1 MEQVMNKMRLRYEL
15 TPSTEQKLPL
25 YIDSVGHNEEQEKIR
40 RDEGYPYYH
49 WIHTIEGAGR
59 ITFGG
64 KTQELTIGTGV
75 LMLPHTSH
83 AYEATQSHWTTQY
96 LTFGGTMV
104 QDMLLMLGLNQSA
117 FYRWSSDI
125 VIDEA
130 IKRILLRIE
139 HDADFNGLYASSDL
153 YHFIMTLKRYGQT
166 NNKQD
171 LNDSLSKLKPLLD
184 WLDESYS
191 NPDIGLVEMAKL
203 LAITPRYMNTL
214 FRNTFAHSPYAYL
227 IALRIRKSKE
237 VLLRTPY
244 SSIKQITQAVGFRDT
259 SHFVATFRQYVGFTP
274 EKFRE
279 MN

>member
-1 MEQVMNKMRLRYEL
+1 M
-15 TPSTEQKLPL
+15 T
-25 YIDSVGHNEEQEKIR
+25 
-40 RDEGYPYYH
+40 GYPYYH

-59 ITFGG
+59 ITYGG
-64 KTQELTIGTGV
+64 KTQELTVGTGV
-75 LMLPHTSH
+75 LMLPHISH

-130 IKRILLRIE
+130 IKRILFRIE

-171 LNDSLSKLKPLLD
+171 LTDSLSKLKPLLD

-203 LAITPRYMNTL
+203 LSITPRYMNTL

-237 VLLRTPY
+237 LLLRTPY